1 MGTKHESA
9 GFLAHTIQPLYR
21 SRSNHETILFTAS
34 MSTQIGVFVV
44 PSYNFQVIPIIR
56 FFIMNL
62 FVLARECITAH
73 ETPVH
78 ELFLHFQIITTSAH
92 NRDIRGDTRNLPK
105 GFYRIPL
112 IQSYGIY
119 LCSFA
124 HIVYI
129 PDILPFYRGD
139 EIRGNEIRGNETRS
153 NKIFTIMYNGG
164 AFETPSYISGR
175 AYLDLHFSLACVKEK
190 GYSLGG

>member
-21 SRSNHETILFTAS
+21 SRTNHETILFTAS

-62 FVLARECITAH
+62 FVLARERITAH
-73 ETPVH
+73 ETPVD
-78 ELFLHFQIITTSAH
+78 EFFLHFQIITTSTH
-92 NRDIRGDTRNLPK
+92 NRDIRGYTRNLPK

-112 IQSYGIY
+112 IHSHGIY

-129 PDILPFYRGD
+129 PDIIPFYRG
-139 EIRGNEIRGNETRS
+139 NE
-153 NKIFTIMYNGG
+153 IFTIMYNGG
-164 AFETPSYISGR
+164 VFETPSYIPGR
-175 AYLDLHFSLACVKEK
+175 AYLDFHFSLACVKEK